1 MISVDTSKQT
11 SASSS
16 PLSMGTD
23 IKEEGGS
30 TLSFSEL
37 LKGVSSKK
45 DDKEIQ
51 NGALILSLTDTKD
64 VKTSKDTKIDTLLS
78 LLKGEASLETEL
90 EPVEINPKLTSAL
103 SVDELKG
110 LIKDAK
116 EYLKGQILQSEGF
129 KKSEIAALPKTLK
142 GLAAV
147 AKKFDINISKI
158 TMEEVQGD
166 VKVAAKGEIKISTP
180 EAKIAITAK
189 EQAVVKEDVKSTKG
203 ELKELLKKDFRTEKH
218 TEQKSDVKE
227 DNKPVAVKR
236 TDIKEETKSVAVKRT
251 DVKEETK
258 SVAVKRT
265 DIKEETKSV
274 AVKRTDVKE
283 ETKSVA
289 VKRTDIKEENK
300 KAVSSNNAVKVIDKK
315 DVNTDETEVVS
326 DDIDVRIKAK
336 SSKPS
341 ISSKQIQ
348 DVPDDVKQSEQIKT
362 EQSRQEI
369 IKELPKA
376 IKSEPLFKV
385 QASKEIT
392 TEQLV
397 NTKAAATEVK
407 APKQKAQETLKM
419 LLRGDKA
426 IKSEGNM
433 TADFSVAT
441 ARVIAPKATTE
452 ASKSLESLLNNDP
465 SDNAQKL
472 DGANV
477 SKADSFEVKLNEAK
491 QMTKY
496 LSSDVKNA
504 IEDYKSP
511 FTRIKVQL
519 NPQRLGEV
527 DLTIVQRGKNL
538 HINLSS
544 NNAAINTLSM
554 NVNDL
559 KMQLSSN
566 GINNATLNFNNNSQ
580 DSESGFNGQQ
590 QQNSHREKEAK
601 NEYEHFEIEEKNEEI
616 LSSLEIVVPYYV

>member
-1 MISVDTSKQT
+1 
-11 SASSS
+11 
-16 PLSMGTD
+16 
-23 IKEEGGS
+23 
-30 TLSFSEL
+30 
-37 LKGVSSKK
+37 
-45 DDKEIQ
+45 
-51 NGALILSLTDTKD
+51 
-64 VKTSKDTKIDTLLS
+64 
-78 LLKGEASLETEL
+78 
-90 EPVEINPKLTSAL
+90 
-103 SVDELKG
+103 
-110 LIKDAK
+110 
-116 EYLKGQILQSEGF
+116 
-129 KKSEIAALPKTLK
+129 
-142 GLAAV
+142 
-147 AKKFDINISKI
+147 
-158 TMEEVQGD
+158 
-166 VKVAAKGEIKISTP
+166 
-180 EAKIAITAK
+180 
-189 EQAVVKEDVKSTKG
+189 
-203 ELKELLKKDFRTEKH
+203 
-218 TEQKSDVKE
+218 
-227 DNKPVAVKR
+227 
-236 TDIKEETKSVAVKRT
+236 
-251 DVKEETK
+251 
-258 SVAVKRT
+258 
-265 DIKEETKSV
+265 
-274 AVKRTDVKE
+274 
-283 ETKSVA
+283 
-289 VKRTDIKEENK
+289 
-300 KAVSSNNAVKVIDKK
+300 
-315 DVNTDETEVVS
+315 
-326 DDIDVRIKAK
+326 
-336 SSKPS
+336 
-341 ISSKQIQ
+341 
-348 DVPDDVKQSEQIKT
+348 
-362 EQSRQEI
+362 
-369 IKELPKA
+369 
-376 IKSEPLFKV
+376 
-385 QASKEIT
+385 
-392 TEQLV
+392 
-397 NTKAAATEVK
+397 
-407 APKQKAQETLKM
+407 M

>member
-16 PLSMGTD
+16 PLSLATD
-23 IKEEGGS
+23 TKEEGGF

-37 LKGVSSKK
+37 LKGVSGKK
-45 DDKEIQ
+45 DDKEIK
-51 NGALILSLTDTKD
+51 NGALVLSLTDTKD
-64 VKTSKDTKIDTLLS
+64 VKISKDAKVGTLLS
-78 LLKGEASLETEL
+78 LLKGEASLEIEL
-90 EPVEINPKLTSAL
+90 EPVEINPKLTSVL
-103 SVDELKG
+103 SIDELKG

-116 EYLKGQILQSEGF
+116 EYLKDQILQSEGF

-147 AKKFDINISKI
+147 AKKFDIDISKI
-158 TMEEVQGD
+158 TIEEVQGD
-166 VKVAAKGEIKISTP
+166 VKVATKGERKISTP
-180 EAKIAITAK
+180 EAKIVIIAK
-189 EQAVVKEDVKSTKG
+189 EQGPVKEDVKSTKG
-203 ELKELLKKDFRTEKH
+203 ELRELLRKDFKSKKH
-218 TEQKSDVKE
+218 IEQKSDIKE
-227 DNKPVAVKR
+227 DNKSVSVKR
-236 TDIKEETKSVAVKRT
+236 TEIKE
-251 DVKEETK
+251 DNK

-265 DIKEETKSV
+265 DIT
-274 AVKRTDVKE
+274 
-283 ETKSVA
+283 
-289 VKRTDIKEENK
+289 EENK
-300 KAVSSNNAVKVIDKK
+300 KAVSSNNAV
-315 DVNTDETEVVS
+315 NLDETEVAI
-326 DDIDVRIKAK
+326 DDIDVKIKVK

-348 DVPDDVKQSEQIKT
+348 DVPDDIKQSEQIKI
-362 EQSRQEI
+362 EQSRQEV

-376 IKSEPLFKV
+376 IKSEPLFKA

-397 NTKAAATEVK
+397 NTKAVAIEVK
-407 APKQKAQETLKM
+407 APKQKAEETLKM

-426 IKSEGNM
+426 VKSEGNI

-441 ARVIAPKATTE
+441 ARVIAPQATTE
-452 ASKSLESLLNNDP
+452 VSKSLESLLNNDP
-465 SDNAQKL
+465 SDTTQKI

-496 LSSDVKNA
+496 LSVDVKNA

-544 NNAAINTLSM
+544 NNAAINALSM

-559 KMQLSSN
+559 KVQLTSN
-566 GINNATLNFNNNSQ
+566 GINNASLNFSNN
-580 DSESGFNGQQ
+580 SESGQNSHE
-590 QQNSHREKEAK
+590 QQNSQHQREAK
-601 NEYEHFEIEEKNEEI
+601 EEYDYFENEEENEEV
-616 LSSLEIVVPYYV
+616 LSSLEIVVPDYA

>member
-11 SASSS
+11 SHSSS
-16 PLSMGTD
+16 PLSLATD
-23 IKEEGGS
+23 AKEEGGS

-51 NGALILSLTDTKD
+51 NGALILSLGDAKD
-64 VKTSKDTKIDTLLS
+64 MKTSKDTKIDTLLS
-78 LLKGEASLETEL
+78 LLKGEASLEL

-103 SVDELKG
+103 SINELKG

-116 EYLKGQILQSEGF
+116 EYLKGQILQSVGF
-129 KKSEIAALPKTLK
+129 KKTEIEALPKTLK

-147 AKKFDINISKI
+147 AKKFDIDISKI
-158 TMEEVQGD
+158 TIEEVQGNGKLSPKD
-166 VKVAAKGEIKISTP
+166 EIKISTP
-180 EAKIAITAK
+180 EAKVVINAK
-189 EQAVVKEDVKSTKG
+189 EKDSAKEDAKSTKG
-203 ELKELLKKDFRTEKH
+203 ELRELLKKDFKSEKNTELKDQNK
-218 TEQKSDVKE
+218 TTKE
-227 DNKPVAVKR
+227 VASQHKEVASQHKEVAVKINENKV
-236 TDIKEETKSVAVKRT
+236 TEKAVEVKKVVSASVAVEDEVRE
-251 DVKEETK
+251 V
-258 SVAVKRT
+258 
-265 DIKEETKSV
+265 
-274 AVKRTDVKE
+274 
-283 ETKSVA
+283 
-289 VKRTDIKEENK
+289 N
-300 KAVSSNNAVKVIDKK
+300 KK
-315 DVNTDETEVVS
+315 DVKAIENEALADEA
-326 DDIDVRIKAK
+326 DIKVKVKNSK
-336 SSKPS
+336 SSTSLKQTQDFPDDAKPS
-341 ISSKQIQ
+341 
-348 DVPDDVKQSEQIKT
+348 DQIKT
-362 EQSRQEI
+362 EQNRQDI
-369 IKELPKA
+369 LKELPKA
-376 IKSEPLFKV
+376 IKSEPLFKA

-397 NTKAAATEVK
+397 NTKVIAAEVK
-407 APKQKAQETLKM
+407 APKQKAEETLKM

-441 ARVIAPKATTE
+441 ARVIAPKAATE
-452 ASKSLESLLNNDP
+452 VSKSLNSLLRDDP

-472 DGANV
+472 DGANI

-496 LSSDVKNA
+496 LSADVKNA

-519 NPQRLGEV
+519 NPQRLGSV

-544 NNAAINTLSM
+544 NNAAINALSM

-559 KMQLSSN
+559 KMQLNSS

-580 DSESGFNGQQ
+580 NSESGFNGQQ

-601 NEYEHFEIEEKNEEI
+601 NEYEHFETQDKNEEI
-616 LSSLEIVVPYYV
+616 LSSLEIVVPNYA